1 MGPWALYLYHM
12 YLVKRF
18 TYFDFG
24 INLLSLDLRLRILG
38 NRILSK
44 YIVFLRL
51 AMTDYDQIVENIRKI
66 SIFNMSFSF
75 IIIKD
80 GESSGSQVFWELFL
94 TCPLENLVL
103 FSFFVTNFEWPLTT
117 NNTRKLILV
126 MCVSTFLPNLRFM
139 FNNCYNPHCRMGSIT
154 ANIFESGPMLTSFQ
168 TEFTTWKQ

>member
-1 MGPWALYLYHM
+1 M

-80 GESSGSQVFWELFL
+80 GESSGSQVF
-94 TCPLENLVL
+94 
-103 FSFFVTNFEWPLTT
+103 
-117 NNTRKLILV
+117 
-126 MCVSTFLPNLRFM
+126 
-139 FNNCYNPHCRMGSIT
+139 
-154 ANIFESGPMLTSFQ
+154 
-168 TEFTTWKQ
+168 

>member
-1 MGPWALYLYHM
+1 
-12 YLVKRF
+12 
-18 TYFDFG
+18 
-24 INLLSLDLRLRILG
+24 
-38 NRILSK
+38 
-44 YIVFLRL
+44 
-51 AMTDYDQIVENIRKI
+51 
-66 SIFNMSFSF
+66 MSFSF

-126 MCVSTFLPNLRFM
+126 MCVSTLLPNLRFM

-154 ANIFESGPMLTSFQ
+154 ANHSSPRWLAGEKKSNSNNHKTTIWVSHEYFLNP
-168 TEFTTWKQ
+168 EFHKIQSRAFWVIAILGFSPHTPIVDFKGLISKKGLEIGLWAQNT